1 MAGCEIV
8 IIIICIGKS
17 QGKGKYRRLVWSSL
31 INRQMLAGVEL
42 RIEHKNSR
50 SILLRITFLQ
60 NRYVYTAS
68 RTSSIVYLFNVN
80 VIVDVESLIF

>member
-1 MAGCEIV
+1 
-8 IIIICIGKS
+8 
-17 QGKGKYRRLVWSSL
+17 
-31 INRQMLAGVEL
+31 MLAGVEL